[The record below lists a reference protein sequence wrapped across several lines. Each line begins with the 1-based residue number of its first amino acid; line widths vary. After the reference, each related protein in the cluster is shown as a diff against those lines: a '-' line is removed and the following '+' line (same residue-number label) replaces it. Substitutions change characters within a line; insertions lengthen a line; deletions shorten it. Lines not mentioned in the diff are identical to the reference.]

1 MNIVLNGAEIA
12 ALSNLNKNA
21 NRCTA
26 YKVNINDELIQVN
39 GITLNFTRLEFPLK
53 PADLSKFI
61 EISKDINVTLF
72 GLDDGVIFGPI
83 FYSPEVRTSASGG
96 RM

>member
-26 YKVNINDELIQVN
+26 YKVNIND
-39 GITLNFTRLEFPLK
+39 
-53 PADLSKFI
+53 
-61 EISKDINVTLF
+61 
-72 GLDDGVIFGPI
+72 DGVIFGPI